1 MKTMELAASI
11 IDVFEDYLSTIDKV
25 IPCADSDDE
34 KDRTENEDA
43 AAIYGTEYYALED
56 TIDSFLQDDPY
67 NPSAYVDKCLDAF
80 DSLLDEKGMSDD
92 KPQGESRDKIR
103 DHICH
108 LADSEKAAGDEK
120 KHYADLCTKA
130 KSLEHRLL

>member
-34 KDRTENEDA
+34 KDRAENEDA

-67 NPSAYVDKCLDAF
+67 NPSAYVDKCLNAF
-80 DSLLDEKGMSDD
+80 DSLLDEKGMNDE
-92 KPQGESRDKIR
+92 KPQGENRDKIR
-103 DHICH
+103 DRIYH
-108 LADSEKAAGDEK
+108 LADSEKAANDEK
-120 KHYADLCTKA
+120 THYASLCTKA
-130 KSLEHRLL
+130 NQSKRPE